1 MKLLH
6 IDSSIAGAG
15 SVTRDLSAEIVA
27 VLSGAGTAE
36 VTYRDVAAAPVSH
49 LSGAYMAGLQGA
61 PVDDAMRSELNA
73 GLAAM
78 EEFLAADVVVI
89 GAPMYNFGIPSQLK
103 AWIDRL
109 AVPGKTFNYGERGP
123 VGLCQGKKIIVASAR
138 GGIFSA
144 GSPFAAL
151 DHQETYLQ
159 SFFGFLGI
167 ADVSFVRAE
176 GVAMGPEARAKAIAA
191 AKEHAAK
198 LVA

>member
-1 MKLLH
+1 M
-6 IDSSIAGAG
+6 
-15 SVTRDLSAEIVA
+15 
-27 VLSGAGTAE
+27 
-36 VTYRDVAAAPVSH
+36 
-49 LSGAYMAGLQGA
+49 
-61 PVDDAMRSELNA
+61 
-73 GLAAM
+73 
-78 EEFLAADVVVI
+78 
-89 GAPMYNFGIPSQLK
+89 
-103 AWIDRL
+103 
-109 AVPGKTFNYGERGP
+109 
-123 VGLCQGKKIIVASAR
+123 ASAR